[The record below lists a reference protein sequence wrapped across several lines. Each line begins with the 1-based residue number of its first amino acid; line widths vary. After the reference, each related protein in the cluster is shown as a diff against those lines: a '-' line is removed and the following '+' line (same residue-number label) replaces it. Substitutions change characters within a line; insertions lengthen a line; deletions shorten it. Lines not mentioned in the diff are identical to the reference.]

1 MEKKVNLLGIRKKV
15 ILCHTKSLAGV
26 TYTVMRPITEEDEQ
40 NLDKWECINVDGKRI
55 DKKDIYCYG
64 EINLSSNDDVE
75 YIKKFSLLDT
85 DNGGTVHSN
94 FNYQEGYAL
103 VEGIAK
109 TYPTFDI
116 IEWFKYNHC
125 LIGKPTRII
134 IYKSTMADAI
144 ESYIK
149 DLDCT
154 TIYPDGSRPRQTIN
168 YGYRITL
175 SSIEY
180 ILDKLYLVLEHH
192 PEKAQS
198 YIDYRNSI
206 IKRIIDIHEKN
217 LDFERRNPVR
227 YYSKEPRKRTRSASR
242 VNQSKDVFTGKPIDV
257 STGIAKA
264 IKPKKE
270 TIAQRKA
277 KLLGG
282 KAVSFAFN
290 GLKISEHNE

>member
-1 MEKKVNLLGIRKKV
+1 MIIKGYEEKLDDRDIRYINYV
-15 ILCHTKSLAGV
+15 I
-26 TYTVMRPITEEDEQ
+26 D
-40 NLDKWECINVDGKRI
+40 
-55 DKKDIYCYG
+55 
-64 EINLSSNDDVE
+64 
-75 YIKKFSLLDT
+75 
-85 DNGGTVHSN
+85 
-94 FNYQEGYAL
+94 
-103 VEGIAK
+103 
-109 TYPTFDI
+109 
-116 IEWFKYNHC
+116 
-125 LIGKPTRII
+125 
-134 IYKSTMADAI
+134 KSTMADAI

-180 ILDKLYLVLEHH
+180 ILDKAYLILEHH

-227 YYSKEPRKRTRSASR
+227 YYSKESRKRTR
-242 VNQSKDVFTGKPIDV
+242 QSKDVFTGKPIDV

>member
-1 MEKKVNLLGIRKKV
+1 MIIKGYEEKLDDIDIRYINYV
-15 ILCHTKSLAGV
+15 I
-26 TYTVMRPITEEDEQ
+26 D
-40 NLDKWECINVDGKRI
+40 
-55 DKKDIYCYG
+55 
-64 EINLSSNDDVE
+64 
-75 YIKKFSLLDT
+75 
-85 DNGGTVHSN
+85 
-94 FNYQEGYAL
+94 
-103 VEGIAK
+103 
-109 TYPTFDI
+109 
-116 IEWFKYNHC
+116 
-125 LIGKPTRII
+125 
-134 IYKSTMADAI
+134 KSTMADAI

-180 ILDKLYLVLEHH
+180 ILDKAYLILEYH

-227 YYSKEPRKRTRSASR
+227 YYSKKPRKRTRSASR
-242 VNQSKDVFTGKPIDV
+242 VNQSKDV
-257 STGIAKA
+257 STDIAKA